1 MMNRYYRI
9 LRVNLFAIAAGALA
23 LPGAWSPATAVA
35 DDTDAYRMAV
45 IQNRA
50 AGRHVVGGDFE
61 RAIDKIE
68 KRPYP
73 DDRFAARNNLCV
85 AYTAVGRIDQ
95 ATAVCDAAL
104 DVSRKRVQGD
114 GLMRRERRRDQ
125 AIALSNRG
133 VLRALAGDVDGA
145 RRDFAA
151 AVESHGDLSEAAHN
165 LARLDARVNGSA
177 SVL

>member
-1 MMNRYYRI
+1 MMNRYHRI
-9 LRVNLFAIAAGALA
+9 LRVSLYAFTASALA
-23 LPGAWSPATAVA
+23 LPGAWSTATAVA
-35 DDTDAYRMAV
+35 DDADAYRMAV

-50 AGRHVVGGDFE
+50 AGRHVVGGEFE

-68 KRPYP
+68 KRTYL

-85 AYTAVGRIDQ
+85 AYTAVGRIED
-95 ATAVCDAAL
+95 ASAVCDAAL

-114 GLMRRERRRDQ
+114 GLTRGERRRDE

-145 RRDFAA
+145 RRDFSS
-151 AVESHGDLSEAAHN
+151 AVESHGDLSEAVHN
-165 LARLDARVNGSA
+165 LARLEARANGPTSA
-177 SVL
+177 L